1 MYKGRNHR
9 LNAFY
14 KIHGHINILL
24 WVRGV
29 IKYQNN
35 LNCEIQIIMASI
47 YTLTLLRN

>member
-9 LNAFY
+9 LNIFY
-14 KIHGHINILL
+14 KIHGHINIL

-35 LNCEIQIIMASI
+35 LNYEIQIIMANI
-47 YTLTLLRN
+47 DLIH